1 MQYRKF
7 GKHDLKVSA
16 LGFGCMRFPTLGEPG
31 KIDEAEAIRMLR
43 YAIDNGVNYIDTAWP
58 YHNETSETLVG
69 KALGQGYREKVY
81 LATKSPVF
89 LIKDPA
95 EYDQYLN
102 RQLEKLQTDHID
114 FYLLHALDEKKWQQ
128 CLEHNIF
135 DFISRAKADGKIKHM
150 GFSFHDDLSVFK
162 EIVDAY
168 DWDFCQIQYNYM
180 NEEYQAGREGLR
192 YAAAKGLGVVIMEP
206 LLGGRLA
213 RVGSPALQAI
223 WNKVPGKGTPV
234 KWALRWLW
242 NQPEVSV
249 VLSGM
254 SAMEQVEENV
264 RIASEARIN
273 SLTKAELDVIRQAKE
288 FYLAQTK
295 VDCTGCQYCA
305 GCPAKIKIDHIFQ
318 LYNSAYMYDEHQR
331 ARQAYKRMVEK
342 EEDFSR
348 CLDCGQC
355 EEICPQHLEVRRHL
369 RDFHKEFNENK

>member
-43 YAIDNGVNYIDTAWP
+43 YTIDNGVNYIDTAWP

-69 KALGQGYREKVY
+69 KALGQGYREKVF

-264 RIASEARIN
+264 CIASEARIN
-273 SLTKAELDVIRQAKE
+273 SLTNAELDVIRQAKE

-305 GCPAKIKIDHIFQ
+305 GCPAKIKIDNIFQ

>member
-1 MQYRKF
+1 MQYRNF

-16 LGFGCMRFPTLGEPG
+16 LGFGCMRFPTLGDPG
-31 KIDEAEAIRMLR
+31 KIDEAEATRMLR
-43 YAIDNGVNYIDTAWP
+43 YAIDKGVNYIDTAWP
-58 YHNETSETLVG
+58 YHSETSETLVG
-69 KALGQGYREKVY
+69 KALSQGYREKVY

-95 EYDQYLN
+95 EYDQYLE
-102 RQLEKLQTDHID
+102 RQLEKLQTDHVD
-114 FYLLHALDEKKWQQ
+114 FYLLHALDKKKWQQ

-135 DFISRAKADGKIKHM
+135 DFISRAKAQGKIKYM
-150 GFSFHDDLSVFK
+150 GFSFHDELSVFK

-192 YAAAKGLGVVIMEP
+192 YAAAKGMAVVIMEP

-213 RVGSPALQAI
+213 TTGNSALQAI
-223 WNKVPGKGTPV
+223 WEQAPVQRTPAE
-234 KWALRWLW
+234 WGLSWLW

-264 RIASEARIN
+264 RIAGEATVNSLSEA
-273 SLTKAELDVIRQAKE
+273 ELAVIRKAKE
-288 FYLAQTK
+288 YYLAQTK
-295 VDCTGCQYCA
+295 VECTGCGYCA
-305 GCPAKIKIDHIFQ
+305 GCPAKIKIDSIFE
-318 LYNSAYMYDEHQR
+318 LYNSAYMYAEQQR
-331 ARQAYKRMVEK
+331 TRQAYQRMTAK
-342 EEDFSR
+342 ELDFSH

-355 EEICPQHLEVRRHL
+355 EAVCPQHLEVRRHL
-369 RDFHKEFNENK
+369 RDFHKEFSENK